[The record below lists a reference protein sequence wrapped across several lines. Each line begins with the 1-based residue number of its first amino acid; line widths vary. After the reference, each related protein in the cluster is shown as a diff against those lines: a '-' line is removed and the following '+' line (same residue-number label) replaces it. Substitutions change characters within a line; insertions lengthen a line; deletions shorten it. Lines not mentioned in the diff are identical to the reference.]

1 MAENIERIKLQQL
14 VLEHK
19 RGSAELIAVYETL
32 KSGTIRQP
40 IDAEQLRRWVA
51 RQIRESV

>member
-1 MAENIERIKLQQL
+1 MADNIERIRLQQL

-19 RGSAELIAVYETL
+19 RGSEELVAVYQTQRA
-32 KSGTIRQP
+32 GTIRQP